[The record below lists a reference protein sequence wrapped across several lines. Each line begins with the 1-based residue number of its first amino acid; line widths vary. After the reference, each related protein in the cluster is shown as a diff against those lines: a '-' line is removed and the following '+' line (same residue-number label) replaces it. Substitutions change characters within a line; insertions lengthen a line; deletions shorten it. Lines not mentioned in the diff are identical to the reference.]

1 MSNNSV
7 FRNLENYNVNY
18 VYVNSLTSPNS
29 WSYRYRSKH
38 SLLIQRHGNNTVL
51 GHPKKLLWYLCGV
64 RREF

>member
-38 SLLIQRHGNNTVL
+38 SLLIQRHGNNTVFEQS
-51 GHPKKLLWYLCGV
+51 V
-64 RREF
+64 